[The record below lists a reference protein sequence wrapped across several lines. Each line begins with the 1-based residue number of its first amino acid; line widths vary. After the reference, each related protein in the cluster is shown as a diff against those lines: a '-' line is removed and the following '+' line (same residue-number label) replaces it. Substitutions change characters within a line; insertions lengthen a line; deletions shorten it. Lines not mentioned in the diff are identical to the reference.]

1 MKRAAYILL
10 VAPLF
15 VIPTACGSFSN
26 GDCEFGACGDGGASS
41 SSGGD
46 SGGDVI
52 APPGCDLAKEPK
64 DSPACVDDGVGI
76 FVDAVKGADSAAGT
90 KASPVKSI
98 TTALAKAGAKR
109 VYVCKGTYAENVTV
123 TTATSIFGGFSC
135 DAWSYAAE
143 NAVRIEG
150 SADGAALTIKG
161 VASGLT
167 ISDVQVLG
175 KVGAAD
181 GGSSVG
187 AFVVSSKAVRFVRAK
202 LEAQAGGAAKD
213 GVLASFSYPAPVK
226 GSDPT
231 IADPNIGGVPGK
243 VVCPGSKSGDGAKGG
258 NAGFSG
264 DTGTPAGVG
273 GAGGTLG
280 QSCAGTGT
288 GGDGKTGASPVG
300 AAGAAVHGRLSATG
314 FVGESGAKGEEGGP
328 GGGGG
333 GGAGNGGA
341 GGGGGSGGCGGA
353 GGGAGSAGG
362 SSIALLAFESEVSL
376 VATQLV
382 AADGK
387 KGGAGAAGQ
396 AGQSAFGLRGN
407 GSGAACSGG
416 LGAPGGNGASGG
428 GGAGGVSAGIV
439 WTGGKEPTRD
449 QDSKI
454 THASGAPAL
463 GGDGDSKGKDG
474 VNTDVLPL

>member
-10 VAPLF
+10 AAPLF

-123 TTATSIFGGFSC
+123 TTATSIYGGFSC
-135 DAWSYAAE
+135 DAWAYAAE

-167 ISDVQVLG
+167 VSDVQVLG

-187 AFVVSSKAVRFVRAK
+187 AFVASSKAVRFVRAK
-202 LEAQAGGAAKD
+202 LEAQAGGAAKE

-226 GSDPT
+226 GSEPT
-231 IADPNIGGVPGK
+231 ALDPNTGGVPGK
-243 VVCPGSKSGDGAKGG
+243 VVCPGSKSGDGGKGG
-258 NAGFSG
+258 NAGFNG
-264 DTGTPAGVG
+264 DPGGPAGVG
-273 GAGGTLG
+273 GP
-280 QSCAGTGT
+280 AGTVAMCL
-288 GGDGKTGASPVG
+288 GGMNGGNGLPGASPAAG
-300 AAGAAVHGRLSATG
+300 AGAAVHGKLTATG
-314 FVGESGAKGEEGGP
+314 FVGEPGVKGDEGGP

-333 GGAGNGGA
+333 GGGGYMGA

-362 SSIALLAFESEVSL
+362 SSIALLSFESEVSL
-376 VATQLV
+376 VSTPLV
-382 AADGK
+382 AAEGK

-396 AGQSAFGLRGN
+396 AGQATFGFRGN
-407 GSGAACSGG
+407 GNGNACPGG
-416 LGAPGGNGASGG
+416 SGAPGGDGASGG

-439 WTGGKEPTRD
+439 WTGGKEPARD

-463 GGDGDSKGKDG
+463 GGAGDSKGKDG
-474 VNTDVLPL
+474 VNADVVPL